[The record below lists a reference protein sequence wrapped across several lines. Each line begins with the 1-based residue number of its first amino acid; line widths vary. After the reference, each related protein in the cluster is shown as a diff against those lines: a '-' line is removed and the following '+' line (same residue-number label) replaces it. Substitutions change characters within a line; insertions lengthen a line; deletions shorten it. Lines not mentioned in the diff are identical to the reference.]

1 MPELDI
7 LEQQLRGLG
16 GGLEWPTTPNLAPLV
31 SPRIAP
37 RARWFESRWAL
48 AAAVVIIAL
57 GVLLANPP
65 SRNAIAHWINLRT
78 HFQQVQHL
86 PTPTPLPSGPIG
98 KRLGLGNPT
107 TLQAARASVTWQV
120 LLPSSLG
127 DPDEIYF
134 EAPPIGP
141 AGGDVALVYGAR
153 QGIPVSNLT
162 GTAVLVT
169 EVRGKVT
176 GDSFGK
182 TLGEGATLEEIALAG
197 HPGYWISGTPHVFFF
212 IDEAGN
218 VRYETLRLAT
228 NTLLI
233 DEGGTI
239 VRIEGDLTKAQ
250 ALQIAG
256 SLT

>member
-1 MPELDI
+1 MPELDV

-16 GGLEWPTTPNLAPLV
+16 DDLAWPATPNLAPLV
-31 SPRIAP
+31 RRQIASRP
-37 RARWFESRWAL
+37 RWFESRWAL
-48 AAAVVIIAL
+48 AAAVVIIAV

-78 HFQQVQHL
+78 HFQQVPHL
-86 PTPTPLPSGPIG
+86 ATPTPLPSGPIG
-98 KRLGLGNPT
+98 KRLGLGDPT
-107 TLQAARASVTWQV
+107 TLPAARAAVKWEV

-127 DPDEIYF
+127 DPDEVYF

-141 AGGDVALVYGAR
+141 AGGDVTLVYGAR
-153 QGIPVSNLT
+153 QGIHASNLT
-162 GTAVLVT
+162 GVAVLVT

-176 GDSFGK
+176 GNSFGK
-182 TLGEGATLEEIALAG
+182 TLGPDTTLEEVTVAG
-197 HPGYWISGTPHVFFF
+197 HPGYWISGAPQVFFF

-218 VRYETLRLAT
+218 PRFETLRLAT

-250 ALQIAG
+250 ALQIAA
-256 SLT
+256 SLI

>member
-1 MPELDI
+1 MPELDV
-7 LEQQLRGLG
+7 LEQQLFGLG
-16 GGLEWPTTPNLAPLV
+16 GDLEWPATPNVALSV
-31 SPRIAP
+31 KRRIASRP
-37 RARWFESRWAL
+37 RWFESRWAL
-48 AAAVVIIAL
+48 AAAVVIIAV

-78 HFQQVQHL
+78 HFQQVPNL

-98 KRLGLGNPT
+98 KRLGLGDPT
-107 TLQAARASVTWQV
+107 TLPAARAAVKWQV

-127 DPDEIYF
+127 DPDEVYF

-153 QGIPVSNLT
+153 QGIPASSLT
-162 GTAVLVT
+162 GAGVLVT

-182 TLGEGATLEEIALAG
+182 TLGPGTTLEEVTVAG
-197 HPGYWISGTPHVFFF
+197 HPGDWISGAPNVFFF

-250 ALQIAG
+250 ALQIAA

>member
-7 LEQQLRGLG
+7 LEEQLLGLG
-16 GGLEWPTTPNLAPLV
+16 SALEWPATPELAPAV
-31 SPRIAP
+31 SGRLASRP
-37 RARWFESRWAL
+37 RWFESRWAL
-48 AAAVVIIAL
+48 AAAVVIIAV

-78 HFQQVQHL
+78 HFQQAPHFA
-86 PTPTPLPSGPIG
+86 TPSPLPSGPIG
-98 KRLGLGNPT
+98 KRLGLGDQT
-107 TLQAARASVTWQV
+107 TLPAARTAVTWQV
-120 LLPSSLG
+120 LVPSSLG
-127 DPDEIYF
+127 NPDEVYV

-141 AGGDVALVYGAR
+141 AGSDVTLVYGALH
-153 QGIPVSNLT
+153 GIPASNLT
-162 GTAVLVT
+162 GAAVLVT

-182 TLGEGATLEEIALAG
+182 TLGEGATLEAVTVAG
-197 HPGYWISGTPHVFFF
+197 HAGYWISGTPHVFVF

-218 VRYETLRLAT
+218 ARFETLRLAT

-250 ALQIAG
+250 AVQIAA